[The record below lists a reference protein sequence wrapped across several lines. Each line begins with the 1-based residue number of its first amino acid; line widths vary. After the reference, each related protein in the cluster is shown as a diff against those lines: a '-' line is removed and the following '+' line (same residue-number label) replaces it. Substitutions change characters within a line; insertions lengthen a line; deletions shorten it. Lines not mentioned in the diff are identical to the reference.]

1 MHILLLQEASKDILD
16 IWGKGAVG
24 KDTAKKVSEWFTLM
38 ASVVK
43 NRLFND
49 VQDLMDTEDFFG
61 VLELYQVN
69 SHRIKSILPE
79 HPFFDPQIWFI
90 MVAHMVY
97 MCTQCTQHG
106 GLPSVEIAKLS
117 SSEEAMDNWEELSGS
132 MFALIFRVD
141 EHRLQESWEN
151 EDWTIFALPYKSLKE
166 VTLRKVLPSPAAMH
180 DSVVQAMMAKLQKT
194 PHGTF

>member
-1 MHILLLQEASKDILD
+1 MSQHDNSDGNDIFGPVPLAFWVSTVFGTKMMLLWLGKLWQETCPIKLSNFDKRVSSWHTKSLIPLTKLFTEKHKLPIFAVKAVDAASNLGFDLDVPKCLHILLLQEASKEILD

-79 HPFFDPQIWFI
+79 HPFFDPQI
-90 MVAHMVY
+90 
-97 MCTQCTQHG
+97 
-106 GLPSVEIAKLS
+106 
-117 SSEEAMDNWEELSGS
+117 
-132 MFALIFRVD
+132 
-141 EHRLQESWEN
+141 
-151 EDWTIFALPYKSLKE
+151 
-166 VTLRKVLPSPAAMH
+166 
-180 DSVVQAMMAKLQKT
+180 
-194 PHGTF
+194 

>member
-1 MHILLLQEASKDILD
+1 
-16 IWGKGAVG
+16 
-24 KDTAKKVSEWFTLM
+24 
-38 ASVVK
+38 
-43 NRLFND
+43 
-49 VQDLMDTEDFFG
+49 
-61 VLELYQVN
+61 
-69 SHRIKSILPE
+69 
-79 HPFFDPQIWFI
+79 
-90 MVAHMVY
+90 MVY

-141 EHRLQESWEN
+141 EHWLQESWEN

-180 DSVVQAMMAKLQKT
+180 DSVVQAMMAKLQKKPAWYFLT
-194 PHGTF
+194 THESDQLNQLDSMNEQTRIAHSKCVTQSKSSKKYRRNYLKKRKREKCNEQDELGAGLEVPRCRKPVGTYDAKAPTTFQRDIFLLGPHS